1 MIKLR
6 SEQDNLRVKALKK
19 VDLIAPETIFLS
31 KDTTFG
37 KNVKIEPYVVIGSK
51 VKIEIMLQSNLFSFR
66 ASWKKCYGGPIC
78 KNKTRSHFLPG
89 SKVGNFVETKNSKIK
104 SKSKINH
111 LSYIGDTE
119 VGENSNIELGTTC
132 NYDGVKK

>member
-1 MIKLR
+1 MKKNLNIKKAIKLR

-19 VDLIAPETIFLS
+19 GVDLIAPETIFLS

-37 KNVKIEPYVVIGSK
+37 KNVKIEPYVVIGLK
-51 VKIEIMLQSNLFSFR
+51 VKIGNNVKIKYFSYLEG
-66 ASWKKCYGGPIC
+66 AKLEKNVTVGPYARI
-78 KNKTRSHFLPG
+78 RPGSHFLPG
-89 SKVGNFVETKNSKIK
+89 SKVGNFAETKNSKIK

-119 VGENSNIELGTTC
+119 VGESVC
-132 NYDGVKK
+132 R